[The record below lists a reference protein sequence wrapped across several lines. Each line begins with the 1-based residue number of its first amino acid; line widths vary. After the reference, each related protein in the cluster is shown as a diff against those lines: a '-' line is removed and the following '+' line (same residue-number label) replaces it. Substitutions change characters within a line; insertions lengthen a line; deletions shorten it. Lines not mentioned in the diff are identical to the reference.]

1 MTYKSICGGRKVIGD
16 NEIGELTSPNYPH
29 ESVQNGVC
37 HWILSASSPDKHI
50 SFIFTHIE
58 SHMLEEQCSLV
69 GIELR
74 DGDTNQS
81 PLIGRYCG
89 SRVPP
94 PIVTEGSALFIS
106 KSELIIFR
114 ATYSTSTSH
123 CGGDFT
129 GEQGYFMSPVSE
141 VNIFFC
147 ILIFLILRT
156 TQTAI
161 QLIQNA
167 CGQLEHQLA
176 IESLSI
182 LFHLTLNQANFAIL
196 II

>member
-141 VNIFFC
+141 VNIFFFC
-147 ILIFLILRT
+147 ILIFLIL
-156 TQTAI
+156 
-161 QLIQNA
+161 
-167 CGQLEHQLA
+167 
-176 IESLSI
+176 S
-182 LFHLTLNQANFAIL
+182 
-196 II
+196 

>member
-1 MTYKSICGGRKVIGD
+1 MAYKSICGGRKVIGD

-37 HWILSASSPDKHI
+37 HWILTASSPDKHI

-58 SHMLEEQCSLV
+58 SHILEQCSSA

-74 DGDTNQS
+74 DGDTNES

-89 SRVPP
+89 SQVPP
-94 PIVTEGSALFIS
+94 PIVTEGSALFIN
-106 KSELIIFR
+106 KSELTIFR

-123 CGGDFT
+123 CGGDFI

-141 VNIFFC
+141 VNIFVFC
-147 ILIFLILRT
+147 ILIFLIL
-156 TQTAI
+156 
-161 QLIQNA
+161 
-167 CGQLEHQLA
+167 
-176 IESLSI
+176 S
-182 LFHLTLNQANFAIL
+182 
-196 II
+196 